1 MKFEE
6 GPLHAVSDQPVG
18 DLLEETLEEGFDAHS
33 RTLYDDDEQV
43 FGSDSEVYEQVML
56 VPDPLPVWAKNTL
69 HDVNKLV
76 GNSADPRR
84 TRSQFFEAPTDL
96 DAKN

>member
-6 GPLHAVSDQPVG
+6 GPLHAVLNQPIM
-18 DLLEETLEEGFDAHS
+18 DLLDETIEERFDAHS
-33 RTLYDDDEQV
+33 STSDYDDEQV

-69 HDVNKLV
+69 HDVSELV
-76 GNSADPRR
+76 NNPADPRR
-84 TRSQFFEAPTDL
+84 TRS
-96 DAKN
+96 